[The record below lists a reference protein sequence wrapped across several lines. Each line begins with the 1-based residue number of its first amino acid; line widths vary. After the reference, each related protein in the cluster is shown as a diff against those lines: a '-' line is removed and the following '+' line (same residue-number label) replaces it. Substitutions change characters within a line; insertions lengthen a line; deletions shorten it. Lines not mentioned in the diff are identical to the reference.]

1 MTTIEQKIVEILFK
15 DKLVVEVMVEELL
28 PMIKFTPEGQEDLT
42 PEMTYEIARMN
53 LRQKL
58 VSLL

>member
-28 PMIKFTPEGQEDLT
+28 PMIKFTPESQEDLT